1 MTKQLTTQNAT
12 ITTATVEVKT
22 LTISGK
28 QVTLAVFRQLR
39 EEPLIAD
46 DGTLNGEP
54 WGRVNYHPDK
64 CGEGYAEHWHIVWQC
79 GSELLRSRVDT
90 PAGFDYVTATG
101 SHLASHWYSSA
112 AADHYLTALVYMG
125 LVAGGDSVLDINHRP
140 SGLYWTEGTPDSHA
154 AKLVLPEALAGTDL
168 FPVKA
173 SAEQVAVQAAD
184 SAERVRATN
193 FVASKELTEAESSRS
208 TEWRETFTANRR
220 YAVEEA
226 ERKHAANM
234 AAVKALIE
242 KWGGFDEVDS
252 AYSSEIGT
260 EEARRRA
267 HRESRITISELP
279 QLFIAV

>member
-39 EEPLIAD
+39 EEPVISS

-54 WGRVNYHPDK
+54 WGVVNYHPDK
-64 CGEGYAEHWHIVWQC
+64 CGDDYGHCHVVWQS
-79 GSELLRSRVDT
+79 GGELLRSRVDT
-90 PAGFDYVTATG
+90 PAGFDYVTTTG
-101 SHLASHWYSSA
+101 NRLASHWYSSKI
-112 AADHYLTALVYMG
+112 ADRYLTVLVYMG
-125 LVAGGDSVLDINHRP
+125 LVAGGDSVLETKPRP
-140 SGLYWTEGTPDSHA
+140 SGMYWTEGTPDSHA
-154 AKLVLPEALAGTDL
+154 AKLVLPEALAGTDV

-173 SAEQVAVQAAD
+173 CAAEAAVQAAD
-184 SAERVRATN
+184 LAARLHAAKS
-193 FVASKELTEAESSRS
+193 VASKELTDAESSRS
-208 TEWRETFTANRR
+208 AEWRETFTANRR

-226 ERKHAANM
+226 ERKYADSM
-234 AAVKALIE
+234 AAVRALIE
-242 KWGGFDEVDS
+242 EWGGFDEVNSVYD
-252 AYSSEIGT
+252 SEIGT

-267 HRESRITISELP
+267 HRESRVAISELP

>member
-39 EEPLIAD
+39 EEPVISS

-54 WGRVNYHPDK
+54 WGTVNYHPDK
-64 CGEGYAEHWHIVWQC
+64 CGDDYDHCHVVWQS
-79 GSELLRSRVDT
+79 GGELLRSRVDT

-101 SHLASHWYSSA
+101 NHLASHWYSSKI
-112 AADHYLTALVYMG
+112 ADRYLTALVYMG
-125 LVAGGDSVLDINHRP
+125 LVASGDSVLDIKHRP
-140 SGLYWTEGTPDSHA
+140 SGVYWTEGTPDSHA

-168 FPVKA
+168 FPVQA
-173 SAEQVAVQAAD
+173 SAAEAAVQAAD
-184 SAERVRATN
+184 HADRVRAAK

-208 TEWRETFTANRR
+208 AEWRETFTTNRR

-226 ERKHAANM
+226 ERKCADSM
-234 AAVKALIE
+234 AAVRALIE
-242 KWGGFDEVDS
+242 EWGGFDEVNSVYD
-252 AYSSEIGT
+252 SEIGT

-267 HRESRITISELP
+267 HRASRVAISELP